1 MTTIPK
7 DVYLLAHFLCGCAL
21 CALCASVWITLKSA
35 DRLDLR
41 LLLYALLLYGLGVV
55 VFGHALRLAGG

>member
-1 MTTIPK
+1 
-7 DVYLLAHFLCGCAL
+7 
-21 CALCASVWITLKSA
+21 LKSA